1 MRFDCKG
8 ATEAIQRSR
17 PPVGRRPGQPHG
29 PPDVRSL
36 SPAALAVGN
45 SPALVDTLRASL
57 RFGAILRCNSAMVR
71 TLNEF
76 IIRQSRSAK
85 SEAACH
91 AVREEVCIIRSPG
104 LDAATVA
111 LPAGIDLE
119 SRADRMKAFWRALV
133 EFQDRDVLVV
143 VLCVDDDHPR

>member
-1 MRFDCKG
+1 M
-8 ATEAIQRSR
+8 S
-17 PPVGRRPGQPHG
+17 VRRPLCEEAPS
-29 PPDVRSL
+29 RI
-36 SPAALAVGN
+36 AW
-45 SPALVDTLRASL
+45 
-57 RFGAILRCNSAMVR
+57 FGAILRCNSAMVR

-119 SRADRMKAFWRALV
+119 SRADRMNAFWRALV

-143 VLCVDDDHPR
+143 ALCVDDDHPR